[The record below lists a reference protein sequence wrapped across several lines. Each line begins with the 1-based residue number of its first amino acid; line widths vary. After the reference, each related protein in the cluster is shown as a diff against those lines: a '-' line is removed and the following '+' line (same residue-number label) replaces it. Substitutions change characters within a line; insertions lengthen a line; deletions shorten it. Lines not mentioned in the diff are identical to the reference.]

1 MTIYISVFSGI
12 NKFTKKIRKPNAV
25 DNNELMDLLS
35 RLPSDPQIVSY
46 MYLLILV
53 IKKLGYKPGDST
65 TSAKM
70 YILI

>member
-1 MTIYISVFSGI
+1 MLSGI

-46 MYLLILV
+46 IYLLILV
-53 IKKLGYKPGDST
+53 IKKLGCKPGDST